1 MKRPPKTPDAL
12 KQLLN
17 LDEAPDAEFMA
28 LLHAAN
34 MDDDAPIVPSSAVDT
49 TVDQLL
55 EIIVNGTVGNLLARA
70 REQEGKSLEA
80 VGSAA
85 GLTRA
90 RVQQIEHSA
99 NIEVATIE
107 KIASALGYRV
117 GIRLEPINGSRAA
130 LVAQLPSR
138 IVP

>member
-1 MKRPPKTPDAL
+1 MTQPPQTPGAI

-28 LLHAAN
+28 LLHEATAEDK
-34 MDDDAPIVPSSAVDT
+34 MPIVPSSAVET
-49 TVDQLL
+49 TVDELL
-55 EIIVNGTVGNLLARA
+55 AIVINGTVGTLLARA

-99 NIEVATIE
+99 NIEVATLE

-117 GIRLEPINGSRAA
+117 GIRLEPMNGSRLA

-138 IVP
+138 IVQ